1 MIRRLSPRPA
11 WRRQRG
17 FLMVVLIFLL
27 VVIAGLAVYL
37 GTVSTTAQAG
47 SAADFNAA
55 KAYQA
60 ARAGAEW
67 AAYWI
72 APPPPAKASAL
83 KTQCDTAP
91 GYSAVGTLTLGDF
104 TVTVTCRS
112 RAPYT
117 EGAATVQWYSIVSN
131 ACNQPAAGACPNN
144 GASGS
149 TYVNREVSLTIT
161 N

>member
-1 MIRRLSPRPA
+1 MSRHPHPRGHR
-11 WRRQRG
+11 RRQRG
-17 FLMVVLIFLL
+17 FLMVMLIFLL
-27 VVIAGLAVYL
+27 VVLAGLGVYL
-37 GTVSTTAQAG
+37 ATVSTTTQAG
-47 SAADFNAA
+47 SAADLNAA

-72 APPPPAKASAL
+72 APPPPAKASTF
-83 KTQCDTAP
+83 KTQCDTGP
-91 GYSAVGTLTLGDF
+91 GYTATGTLTLGDF

-117 EGAATVQWYSIVSN
+117 EGTATVQWYSIISN
-131 ACNQPAAGACPNN
+131 ACNIPLAGACPNTTTT
-144 GASGS
+144 GS

>member
-1 MIRRLSPRPA
+1 MSVALHRGRAGRRE
-11 WRRQRG
+11 RG
-17 FLMVVLIFLL
+17 FLMVILIFLL

-37 GTVSTTAQAG
+37 GTVSTTSQAS
-47 SAADFNAA
+47 SANELNAT

-72 APPPPAKASAL
+72 TPAPPAKASTFKA
-83 KTQCDTAP
+83 QCDTSP
-91 GYSAVGTLTLGDF
+91 GFTAAGTLTLGDF
-104 TVTVTCRS
+104 TVTVTCTS
-112 RAPYT
+112 SAAYT
-117 EGAATVQWYSIVSN
+117 EGAATVRWYSIVSN
-131 ACNQPAAGACPNN
+131 ACNVPSAGACPNTAAN
-144 GASGS
+144 GS